1 MKLVYWLLVIFLLC
15 VCLGCSQSIKVDT
28 PDSQREY
35 LDSYDRVYA
44 TTLQIFEDM
53 NWTIVKNK
61 RSKDKGRVGAYTRS
75 KPFKRVASIRIHDKG
90 DYILVDM
97 KVFANGDDLF
107 NLSYDD
113 YKQQR
118 EDIALF
124 FDQLN
129 SILKKK

>member
-1 MKLVYWLLVIFLLC
+1 M
-15 VCLGCSQSIKVDT
+15 DT

-35 LDSYDRVYA
+35 LDSYDQVYSA
-44 TTLQIFEDM
+44 TLQIFVDM
-53 NWTIVKNK
+53 NWTIIKDK
-61 RSKDKGRVGAYTRS
+61 RSKDKGRIGAYTRS
-75 KPFKRVASIRIHDKG
+75 KPFKRVAAIRIHDKV
-90 DYILVDM
+90 DYVLVDM
-97 KVFANGDDLF
+97 KVFANGDDLL

-129 SILKKK
+129 TILKKK